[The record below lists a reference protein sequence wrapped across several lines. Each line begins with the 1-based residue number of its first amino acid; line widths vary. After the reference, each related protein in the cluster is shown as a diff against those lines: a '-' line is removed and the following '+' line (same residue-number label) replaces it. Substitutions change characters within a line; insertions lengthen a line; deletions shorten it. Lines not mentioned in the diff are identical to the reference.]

1 MRTGRLL
8 GSVVT
13 LTYGFI
19 LLPLI
24 VILGVSF
31 NDTARLDFPPT
42 GLSLRWYDTLIQNPN
57 FMHALLR
64 VTMPVGIVS
73 ALCATLL
80 GTLAALGIVRHRFPG
95 RDALQA
101 VFLLPLVVPHILLGA
116 ALYLWF
122 ANLGFSASIFTL
134 VLGHILIATPYVIRT
149 IAAGLAG
156 LDKSIEEAAR
166 DLGASRFGCFVHVV
180 LPQLRSSLVSAGI
193 FALIVSFSDIN
204 IALFVS
210 GPETTTVPV
219 FLFSQI
225 QWDSDPSIAAASAGQ
240 IVLIGLTI
248 FAIQTIFRA
257 RIGR

>member
-1 MRTGRLL
+1 
-8 GSVVT
+8 
-13 LTYGFI
+13 
-19 LLPLI
+19 
-24 VILGVSF
+24 LGVSL
-31 NDTARLDFPPT
+31 NGTARLDFPPT
-42 GLSLRWYDTLIQNPN
+42 GLSLRWYQALLQSES

-64 VTMPVGIVS
+64 VTLPVAFVS
-73 ALCATLL
+73 ALIATTL
-80 GTLAALGIVRHRFPG
+80 GTLAAIAIIRYRFPG
-95 RDALQA
+95 RNLAQS

-122 ANLGFSASIFTL
+122 ASLGLGGSLATL
-134 VLGHILIATPYVIRT
+134 VMGHVLIATPYVIRT
-149 IAAGLAG
+149 VGAGLVG
-156 LDKSIEEAAR
+156 LDASIEEAAR
-166 DLGASRFGCFVHVV
+166 DLGAGPFACFVQIV
-180 LPQLRSSLVSAGI
+180 LPQLRSSLVSGGI

-204 IALFVS
+204 IALFVA

-248 FAIQTIFRA
+248 LTIQTIFRA